1 MVVVQGADVKRHF
14 AQSTQEGQSARESRT
29 GPTQWRQRGARGGR
43 GVDSDGLE
51 NLDLADGGDRE
62 PLLFIVHLDFLERVD
77 LIVCLSS
84 NLKHLTESPTAQ
96 LLNDFKVLNAHILL
110 LYCRCVPIKNMINKN

>member
-1 MVVVQGADVKRHF
+1 MVVVQGADVKCHF

-29 GPTQWRQRGARGGR
+29 GPPQWRQRGARGGR

-62 PLLFIVHLDFLERVD
+62 PLLFIVHLDFLERDVEFVP
-77 LIVCLSS
+77 LVVLTPRKP
-84 NLKHLTESPTAQ
+84 NLLARPRRARPRRVGTGRGSKGRARTG
-96 LLNDFKVLNAHILL
+96 
-110 LYCRCVPIKNMINKN
+110 